1 MMNYFLASGILV
13 FIVLIIV
20 SFIIP
25 NEKDTLLVL
34 ALVVGCGILVIGI
47 KYLFEYYGFS
57 INPNDYKYTWT
68 IGFIIGLIVLI
79 IGLFNSENTKES
91 CFVSVLALIF
101 VSAIIGLDEVF
112 SYAFGNENMRQEVMS
127 KNYFYL

>member
-20 SFIIP
+20 YFIIP

-57 INPNDYKYTWT
+57 IN
-68 IGFIIGLIVLI
+68 
-79 IGLFNSENTKES
+79 
-91 CFVSVLALIF
+91 
-101 VSAIIGLDEVF
+101 
-112 SYAFGNENMRQEVMS
+112 
-127 KNYFYL
+127 